1 MRSLPGKQHRKD
13 CWLCFFKYIYK
24 YIYIYTNISTDHKE
38 KILWFLQE
46 KPDEQMFLNKS
57 LDIILIMTGKTV
69 VLNSCGVGWSSS
81 SVAKKELKQHCY

>member
-13 CWLCFFKYIYK
+13 CWLCFLN
-24 YIYIYTNISTDHKE
+24 IYINISIDHKE

-46 KPDEQMFLNKS
+46 KPNEQMFLNKS
-57 LDIILIMTGKTV
+57 LDIISIMTGKTV
-69 VLNSCGVGWSSS
+69 VLNSCGVGWSSL